1 MTTQKICN
9 IVSIVF
15 TVVGAVFFIIGCTM
29 HGTSFGADFYTYVY
43 HGLAYIVQL
52 LSFILMAIGL
62 LAKCYFVV
70 KNEEVSATNQYS
82 DMVETLPKL

>member
-1 MTTQKICN
+1 MTTKKIWN

-52 LSFILMAIGL
+52 LSCILMAIGL
-62 LAKCYFVV
+62 LTKGYFVI
-70 KNEEVSATNQYS
+70 KGKMYL
-82 DMVETLPKL
+82 LPINI